1 MSAYESSTTGMSSDG
16 GENIT
21 AVSIK
26 KRKASSIQS
35 ESFAAMSAEDEEDD
49 DLSEFRKWNLYE
61 KISDTNTYN
70 ADYVKFFDAKGK
82 NFSKFNTLIK
92 NLFKHNAKNIILF
105 QHYLKR
111 PYYVYDFENK
121 NKNKKKANQNPRVII
136 VFRIVLVKKC
146 FFKWFLFE

>member
-21 AVSIK
+21 AISIK

-35 ESFAAMSAEDEEDD
+35 ESFAAMSAEDEEEDE

-82 NFSKFNTLIK
+82 HFSKFNTLIK
-92 NLFKHNAKNIILF
+92 NSCKHNA
-105 QHYLKR
+105 
-111 PYYVYDFENK
+111 
-121 NKNKKKANQNPRVII
+121 
-136 VFRIVLVKKC
+136 
-146 FFKWFLFE
+146 